1 VAADFTFPLNEIYVA
16 FGDGSSNPAGTF
28 YGLAL
33 IPESGIRDLEQKI
46 IDVKLRH
53 GGKPNSSVHCRE
65 LFGEHARV
73 NTDWSHL
80 SSDGAVSLCG
90 AVLQATA
97 SFDPKYLAGFVPK
110 AHYPKTF
117 RLKGKLGS
125 PDLVHDI
132 DEKWLQL
139 WAYFRVGALL
149 DPVDLDV
156 PEDPRVTPR
165 PRNLPY
171 WDMVIRRDDPGMR
184 VSKVYLDR
192 EQTKIRWLSKSLQW
206 ISVAKALVI
215 ENKNG
220 SSYLPIQPI
229 ATPKPPLLDIADV
242 FTYSIGREFVE
253 DRSIDYGHYC
263 GQVLVDQVLN
273 RGDEWVFGGE
283 SAD

>member
-1 VAADFTFPLNEIYVA
+1 
-16 FGDGSSNPAGTF
+16 
-28 YGLAL
+28 
-33 IPESGIRDLEQKI
+33 
-46 IDVKLRH
+46 
-53 GGKPNSSVHCRE
+53 
-65 LFGEHARV
+65 
-73 NTDWSHL
+73 
-80 SSDGAVSLCG
+80 
-90 AVLQATA
+90 
-97 SFDPKYLAGFVPK
+97 
-110 AHYPKTF
+110 
-117 RLKGKLGS
+117 
-125 PDLVHDI
+125 
-132 DEKWLQL
+132 
-139 WAYFRVGALL
+139 VGALL